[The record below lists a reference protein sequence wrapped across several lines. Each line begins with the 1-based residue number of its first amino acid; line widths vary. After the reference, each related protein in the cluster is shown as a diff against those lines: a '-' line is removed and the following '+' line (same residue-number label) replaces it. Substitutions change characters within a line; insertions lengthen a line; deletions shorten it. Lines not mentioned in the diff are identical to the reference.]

1 MRKNEKQSEETD
13 RRGVMERLQSLS
25 FGKKLGLL
33 IAVLVCV
40 SILGMLWVSS
50 WEQEQKQIVVTA
62 HRGVSVSAPENTIP
76 AFKLSIQKGAEY
88 AELDVQMT
96 KDGVAVLTHD
106 TNLRRCTGLN
116 ANVYDLT
123 YAEVRELDAGKFF
136 SVRFAGT
143 KIPTLDEVL
152 RLCKGRIKLNI
163 EIKPSEKTP
172 TLEAEVVRLI
182 QKYGFEEDC
191 TVTSKSRETLAKVKS
206 LEPRIRT
213 GLITTLGFLTFQ
225 DGKEIDFFS
234 IDNSAI
240 TVLTVW
246 QAHLRGKTVS
256 AWTVDQEEDIER
268 MIRLGVDDII
278 TNDPERV
285 QQALRSR
292 QKIEEETDLWDIL
305 EEVYPEEDTDSSVQD
320 DA

>member
-1 MRKNEKQSEETD
+1 MK
-13 RRGVMERLQSLS
+13 RRESASGDVERMGVMERVQRLS

-33 IAVLVCV
+33 IIGLVCL
-40 SILGMLWVSS
+40 SALIMFWVGS
-50 WEQEQKQIVVTA
+50 WNFEREIVVTS
-62 HRGVSVSAPENTIP
+62 HRGYSVSAPENTIP
-76 AFKLSIQKGAEY
+76 AFKLSIQSGAEY

-96 KDGVAVLTHD
+96 KDGVVVLTHD

-116 ANVYDLT
+116 ANVYDVT
-123 YAEVRELDAGKFF
+123 YAEIKELDAGKYF

-163 EIKPSEKTP
+163 EIKPSDQTP

-182 QKYGFEEDC
+182 QQYGFEEDC
-191 TVTSKSRETLAKVKS
+191 TVTSKSRETLAKVKT
-206 LEPRIRT
+206 LEPKIRT
-213 GLITTLGFLTFQ
+213 GLITHSGFIPFQ
-225 DGKEIDFFS
+225 GGRDIDFFS
-234 IDNSAI
+234 IENSAI

-256 AWTVDQEEDIER
+256 AWTVNTEEDIER

-278 TNDPERV
+278 TADPKRV
-285 QQALRSR
+285 QEALRSR
-292 QKIEEETDLWDIL
+292 EEIEAETDFWDVL
-305 EEVYPEEDTDSSVQD
+305 DEVYPEENDDSATID